1 MVSQPLYPL
10 QIITYLS
17 ECKPWKYSTSDW
29 FLSIYLFFFSAQ
41 LWQLT
46 NNMELVTYYYQTN
59 FKNKKWMLPAEGEE
73 GYIKESSGKV
83 LGLLDGST
91 ESDTEVVLQ
100 SKNESMK
107 GGQIWLRGPAN
118 SYGWFT
124 LTNPKSNK
132 LLTRHLLIL
141 LQKAYIKGL

>member
-1 MVSQPLYPL
+1 
-10 QIITYLS
+10 
-17 ECKPWKYSTSDW
+17 
-29 FLSIYLFFFSAQ
+29 
-41 LWQLT
+41 
-46 NNMELVTYYYQTN
+46 MELVTYYHQMN
-59 FKNKKWMLPAEGEE
+59 FMIDKKWMLPAEGEK
-73 GYIKESSGKV
+73 GYIQESNGNV
-83 LGLLDGST
+83 LGVLDEST

-141 LQKAYIKGL
+141 LQEVHIKGL